1 MRMLTFG
8 RSPRSAAPAPSRQP
22 DWAQCRPGWIEAAL
36 ARALARPA
44 GGWFVLDGSRA
55 LAAAPR
61 RFVVAGRDLVAW
73 RAPDRSLRVAPDTCP
88 HLGASLSEGRVDQA
102 GCIVCPWHGLALGPA
117 GHGRWRLF
125 PAVDDG
131 ALLWVRLSRAEG
143 ASDEEPSEAP
153 IVTARPARPLAAAIR
168 VEASCEVEDV
178 LANRLDP
185 WHGVHFH
192 PHSFGRLRV
201 IAQDPDAITVRVVYR
216 VIGRLGIEVDARFA
230 CPDRRTIAMTIV
242 DGEGTGSVVETHATP
257 LASGRTAIVEATLAT
272 SERPGFWLARRSA
285 PLVRPLMAWAAH
297 RLWRDDA
304 AYAERRYAVRR
315 NVGEPTMSPRDPS
328 RS

>member
-1 MRMLTFG
+1 MKMFTFG
-8 RSPRSAAPAPSRQP
+8 RPPRGEVTAEDRQP

-36 ARALARPA
+36 AHALARPA
-44 GGWFVLDGSRA
+44 GGWFVLDGARS
-55 LAAAPR
+55 LGTGPR
-61 RFVVAGRDLVAW
+61 RYRVGGRDLVAW
-73 RAPDRSLRVAPDTCP
+73 RAPDRSLRVGPDTCP
-88 HLGASLSEGRVDQA
+88 HLGASLSDGRVDER
-102 GCIVCPWHGLALGPA
+102 GCVVCPWHGLALGPS

-143 ASDEEPSEAP
+143 VGSEQPTDAP
-153 IVTARPARPLAAAIR
+153 IVTPRPARALAAAIR
-168 VEASCEVEDV
+168 VEATCEVEDV

-201 IAQDPDAITVRVVYR
+201 VEQDTDSITVRVVYR
-216 VIGRLGIEVDARFA
+216 VVGRLGIEVDARFA

-257 LASGRTAIVEATLAT
+257 LDDGRTAIIEATLAT
-272 SERPGFWLARRSA
+272 SERPGFALARRGA
-285 PLVRPLMAWAAH
+285 PLVRPLMTWAAH

-315 NVGEPTMSPRDPS
+315 NVGQPTLSARDPS